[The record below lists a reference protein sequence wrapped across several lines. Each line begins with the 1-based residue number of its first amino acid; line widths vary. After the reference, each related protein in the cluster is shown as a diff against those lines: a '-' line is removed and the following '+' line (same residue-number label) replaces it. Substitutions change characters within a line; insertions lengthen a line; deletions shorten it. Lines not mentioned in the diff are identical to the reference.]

1 MITRDEMIA
10 ALINKYRIRIND
22 QIASYEKKVKTQ
34 VGSALEDEYNIV
46 ILGKMPK
53 AEKKAWK
60 KEQ

>member
-53 AEKKAWK
+53 VEKKIYK
-60 KEQ
+60 QEE